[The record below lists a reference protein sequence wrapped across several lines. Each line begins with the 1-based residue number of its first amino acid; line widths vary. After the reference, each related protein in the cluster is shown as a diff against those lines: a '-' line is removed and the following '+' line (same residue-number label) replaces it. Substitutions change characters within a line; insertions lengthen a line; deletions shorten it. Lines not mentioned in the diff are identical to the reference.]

1 MKKIWAPWRIGYL
14 TEQRFQNL
22 KKNKNKSKS
31 FCPLCESQLTF
42 PSLKTLVL
50 YKGQKTFVIMNK
62 YPYANG
68 HLMVVPKRHVGELT
82 KVSGAEHAEMGSLL
96 AFCEKILHKSLECDG
111 FNIGMN
117 LGAAAGAGIIDH
129 IHYHIVPRWSGD
141 HNFMSTL
148 AEIRVIPEDLRK
160 TYQRLK
166 KCFNK
171 L

>member
-1 MKKIWAPWRIGYL
+1 MRKIWAPWRIGYL
-14 TEQRFQNL
+14 AEQRLRNL
-22 KKNKNKSKS
+22 NKTKNQSKNS
-31 FCPLCESQLTF
+31 CPLCEGQSAS
-42 PSLKTLVL
+42 PSFQNLVL
-50 YKGQKTFVIMNK
+50 HKGQNVFVIMNK

-68 HLMVVPKRHVGELT
+68 HLMVVPKRHLGELT
-82 KVSGAEHAEMGSLL
+82 KLSRAEHAEIGVFL
-96 AFCEKILHKSLECDG
+96 ALSEKILHKSLECDG

-117 LGAAAGAGIIDH
+117 LGLAAGAGIIDH
-129 IHYHIVPRWSGD
+129 VHYHIVPRWSGD

-166 KCFNK
+166 KYFNE